1 MNHHYSDEDRSR
13 MKYYLAEMEDKYVSC
28 PTSLC
33 LRNGIAEIRKRL
45 GLPATVTPI
54 DPLAEIDNLTQ
65 IASAKLRLQNQPQRS
80 GLDK

>member
-1 MNHHYSDEDRSR
+1 MNHYSYEDITR

-28 PTSLC
+28 TNSIC

-54 DPLAEIDNLTQ
+54 DSLGVIDDLTQ
-65 IASAKLRLQNQPQRS
+65 IATAKLKLQNHYQRS
-80 GLDK
+80 GLGE